1 MNDYSITLADAMTRQ
16 GFDPPPD
23 ITPGRVVRFSANGK
37 RSDRAGWLLAFP
49 DGEGAVFGDW
59 RTGEEH
65 SWQAERERPQ
75 TEADRAAFRARV
87 EEARHKAAAARD
99 AEHAEAAARAAKLW
113 AEAKPAPADHVY
125 LVTKG
130 ITPEG
135 ARIGTDGR
143 LIIPVY
149 GPDGLQTLQ
158 FIAPDAGKRFL
169 AAGKMKGGHVWL
181 GTPNGPPVA
190 PECVFL
196 VEGWAT
202 GKTVHAATGA
212 PVCACFTAGNL
223 LGVAR
228 MIRAQFPRTRLIIA
242 GDDDSG
248 TAGNPGRARAT
259 EAAQAVGAETIF
271 PTFPP
276 GADGSDFNDLQ
287 RVAGLAAVSEALA
300 DDAGPGPRL
309 SDWHAC
315 EAFKGTPRPREWLVN
330 WTFPAGKP
338 ALLAAAGGIGKSFLL
353 LELARAVAA
362 GAHACELGTIARTG
376 AAVYLTAEDDRIEC
390 HSRLLALGPIPP
402 RLFVIPLPDAGGTMS
417 LFGLDDRGRGPVTTP
432 AFYNLARQIGRLKD
446 VALVV
451 FDPLQ
456 ALCGGLDLNLPQH
469 AQHVCAELATLAAET
484 GAAVIVSH
492 HFRKS
497 GPITSPEAARDAIR
511 GTGGL
516 VDGVRAVYALWP
528 AEEAEAVKACRVLAV
543 PYDRG
548 RVVHGAVV
556 KANGAADWRVSTL
569 VRDESGILRDRRFEL
584 GQLTPSRDDLTL
596 RLRDAIAQAAAKLE
610 PFTKTGQGG
619 LYARRHE
626 LPGGFQD
633 VGKHSMEAMAQD
645 LLNGGGLIQC
655 RMKASEA
662 APGKWLDVPRGKVAA
677 ISEEITKAAMA
688 RHEAETAPQDVP
700 DREPPWA

>member
-1 MNDYSITLADAMTRQ
+1 MSRA
-16 GFDPPPD
+16 GFEPPPD
-23 ITPGRVVRFSANGK
+23 FEPGKIARFSRNGRK
-37 RSDRAGWLLAFP
+37 SDRAGWLLAFP

-75 TEADRAAFRARV
+75 TEADRAAFRALV
-87 EEARHKAAAARD
+87 EQAKRKATEARDR
-99 AEHAEAAARAAKLW
+99 EHAEAAARAAALW
-113 AEAKPAPADHVY
+113 DEAKPAPADHVY

-130 ITPEG
+130 ITPDG

-143 LIIPVY
+143 LLVPVY
-149 GPDGLQTLQ
+149 GPDGLQSLQ
-158 FIAPDAGKRFL
+158 FIAPDGTKRFL
-169 AAGKMKGGHVWL
+169 TAGKMKRGHVWL

-190 PECVFL
+190 PECVSL

-223 LGVAR
+223 LDVAR
-228 MIRAQFPRTRLIIA
+228 MIRAQFPRARLVVA
-242 GDDDSG
+242 GDDDRD
-248 TAGNPGRARAT
+248 TEGNPGRSKAT
-259 EAAQAVGAETIF
+259 EAAQAVGADVVF
-271 PTFPP
+271 PEFPP
-276 GADGSDFNDLQ
+276 GAAGSDFNDLQ
-287 RVAGLAAVSEALA
+287 RVAGLAAVSEALNA
-300 DDAGPGPRL
+300 DMGPGPRL

-315 EAFKGTPRPREWLVN
+315 EVFTGEPPPRQWLVSGV
-330 WTFPAGKP
+330 FPSGKP

-353 LELARAVAA
+353 LDLARAVAGRA
-362 GAHACELGTIARTG
+362 LNCSLGMLARHG
-376 AAVYLTAEDDRIEC
+376 AAVYLTAEDDAIEV
-390 HSRLLALGPIPP
+390 HSRLVALGPIPP
-402 RLFVIPLPDAGGTMS
+402 RLFVIPCPDAGGTPG
-417 LFGLDDRGRGPVTTP
+417 LFGLDEKGRSPTTTA
-432 AFYNLARQIGRLKD
+432 AFHNLARQIKRLRD
-446 VALVV
+446 VALIT

-469 AQHVCAELATLAAET
+469 AQHVCSELAALAAET
-484 GAAVIVSH
+484 GAAVLVSH

-516 VDGVRAVYALWP
+516 VDGVRAVFALWP

-556 KANGAADWRVSTL
+556 KSNGRADLAIRTL

-662 APGKWLDVPRGKVAA
+662 APGKWLDMPGGTVAA
-677 ISEEITKAAMA
+677 ISAEITKAAMA
-688 RHEAETAPQDVP
+688 KHEPQAEAAPQDVP
-700 DREPPWA
+700 DREPPWV